1 MHKDVNMLIDNQ
13 QNDQVM
19 GSAYTSYQFTE
30 KKTNKQKNHKTKPK
44 TWKIAH
50 HQTTQIINPR

>member
-1 MHKDVNMLIDNQ
+1 MYKDVNMLIDNQ

-30 KKTNKQKNHKTKPK
+30 KKNK
-44 TWKIAH
+44 
-50 HQTTQIINPR
+50 